1 MRELQAFYLGKRRV
15 EMVTSHEVYRA
26 AAAAAAAQLQWPGKK
41 NEIHS
46 LLARFNSLFGL
57 VKAFAHL
64 FTKNHNDYKQTIRA
78 FRYSAFLAWTMYC
91 ICTVQL

>member
-26 AAAAAAAQLQWPGKK
+26 AAAQLQWPGKRTK
-41 NEIHS
+41 FTH
-46 LLARFNSLFGL
+46 LLFASFVRFNSLFGL

-78 FRYSAFLAWTMYC
+78 FRYRAFLAWTM
-91 ICTVQL
+91 